1 MGLRII
7 SAFAGVSLLVCTT
20 QAADVYLGG
29 DLGSNG
35 WLGNNFSA
43 INTFTTTPFTQTVPG
58 LGTLTGDAFSNNGG
72 GGSFS
77 LRLTNLTFTM
87 AVPGPTA
94 GTAEIILIASHG
106 YQTAGSGSYSSSHQL
121 TGFWTTAT
129 GNQAELYTLLDQ
141 YGAAVTM
148 PTLSGINTAATT
160 FFNFG
165 LSGVGVT
172 STSTTF
178 VIQTRLRLIL
188 DGTGSIFLPSSAEVN
203 VELVPAPGAASLVVV
218 GGLVNARRRRR

>member
-1 MGLRII
+1 MSLRII
-7 SAFAGVSLLVCTT
+7 PALAGVLLFVC
-20 QAADVYLGG
+20 AAHGADVYLGG
-29 DLGSNG
+29 DLGNNS

-43 INTFTTTPFTQTVPG
+43 INTSTTTSFTQTVPG

-87 AVPGPTA
+87 FVPGPTS

-106 YQTAGSGSYSSSHQL
+106 YQTAGSGTYSSSHQL
-121 TGFWTTAT
+121 IGFWTTAT

-141 YGAAVTM
+141 YGGAVNL
-148 PTLSGINTAATT
+148 PTLSGTNTAGTT

-165 LSGVGVT
+165 LSATGFT

-178 VIQTRLRLIL
+178 FIQTRLRLIL

-203 VELVPAPGAASLVVV
+203 VDYIPAPGAAPLLAI
-218 GGLVNARRRRR
+218 GGILGLRQRR